1 MLVAVREPIV
11 ALPIVATDAVSD
23 WMIDARS
30 WEIEAKKLVEVAPV
44 ALAVNV
50 PPATLRDEL
59 AFSEPAV
66 DEPMIA
72 AARVAVEVA
81 ISVPTVALPA
91 VTDAD
96 VIDVVAVS
104 VPDVWVPIVAFAAV
118 RLEVEVNDPMLAEP
132 IDAFADVML
141 EVAVMVPAVSEP
153 TEAFATVMVPEI
165 FDVEALV
172 VLAERVVKLAVVPLV
187 VATFAVVMLAV

>member
-1 MLVAVREPIV
+1 M
-11 ALPIVATDAVSD
+11 
-23 WMIDARS
+23 
-30 WEIEAKKLVEVAPV
+30 
-44 ALAVNV
+44 
-50 PPATLRDEL
+50 
-59 AFSEPAV
+59 
-66 DEPMIA
+66 
-72 AARVAVEVA
+72 
-81 ISVPTVALPA
+81 
-91 VTDAD
+91 TDAD